1 MTIATRIEH
10 YLNEN
15 QIPFQTLSHD
25 HSQSS
30 LHSAVKAHVPK
41 MNVAKGIVLEDHEG
55 RHLLAV
61 LPADSK
67 ISFSVLNMKLRSDYH
82 LVKEHDVYT
91 LFDDCEHGAV
101 PPIGTPYHMSMICE
115 ESLTEL
121 DEVYLEGGDHET
133 LIRLDKSSFSKVMSH
148 GKWLHFSSQ
157 VFH

>member
-1 MTIATRIEH
+1 MTIATRVEN
-10 YLNEN
+10 YLNDN
-15 QIPFQTLSHD
+15 QIPFQTVIHE

-41 MNVAKGIVLEDHEG
+41 MNIAKGIVLEDHEG

-67 ISFSVLNMKLRSDYH
+67 ISISELNVKLHADFHLLKEQQVYH
-82 LVKEHDVYT
+82 LFE
-91 LFDDCEHGAV
+91 DCEHGAV
-101 PPIGTPYHMSMICE
+101 PPIGTPYHISMICE
-115 ESLTEL
+115 ESLIDLE
-121 DEVYLEGGDHET
+121 EVYLEGGDHET
-133 LIRLDKSSFSKVMSH
+133 LIKLDRAGFHKAMSE

>member
-1 MTIATRIEH
+1 MTIATRIEN

-15 QIPFQTLSHD
+15 QIQYQTLTHE

-30 LHSAVKAHVPK
+30 LHSAVKAHIPK
-41 MNVAKGIVLEDHEG
+41 MNIAKGIVLEDHEG

-67 ISFSVLNMKLRSDYH
+67 ISFSVLNVKLKGEYH
-82 LVKEHDVYT
+82 LVKEQQVYP
-91 LFDDCEHGAV
+91 LFEDCEHGAV
-101 PPIGTPYHMSMICE
+101 PPIGAPYHMSMICE
-115 ESLTEL
+115 ESLTDL

-133 LIRLDKSSFSKVMSH
+133 LIRLDKSSFYQAMSH